1 MPGYSMNDTYDL
13 IVIGAGPAG
22 AEAALAA
29 ASTGMTVVLI
39 DEGPAPGGQ
48 VWRAPRTA
56 LAKDKPTETDR
67 ARGDDLR
74 ARLAASS
81 VDMLPRAQ
89 VWDVRAGFSVSCISP
104 QGARVLSAAR
114 LVLATGATER
124 IFPFEGWTMPGVFGL
139 AAATVLIKSEGALP
153 GRDIVVAGQGPLL
166 IAVAAKALALG
177 LRPRAIIDR
186 AGYGD
191 WARALIG
198 FANVPSMALQGARWM
213 AQIRLAGIPMHRHC
227 EVIKSSGGDG
237 LSGVTIRSLTTGA
250 TTEIAADTLY
260 IGNGLAPGDD
270 IHRLL
275 GLAQQPDRLRGGYK
289 TLCDADRRS
298 SLGGLYVAGDGAGIH
313 GALPSAVQGR
323 LAGLA
328 AALDHGALGA
338 ARHDAEARP
347 LRRKLARYIRFADA
361 SCRLMQ
367 FPVTALDGV
376 TEATIICRCEDVTA
390 GDIQHAMEDKARDM
404 NQLKHFT
411 RLGMGPCQGKMCS
424 MNAACLLRR
433 QADLP
438 PGDLRLTPRAPIRP
452 IEMEQLIGTF
462 DYADIPVPKPAPL

>member
-1 MPGYSMNDTYDL
+1 MNDRYDL

-29 ASTGMTVVLI
+29 ASKGLTVALV

-56 LAKDKPTETDR
+56 PAKGKPAD
-67 ARGDDLR
+67 ADSIRGDDLR

-81 VDMLPRAQ
+81 VYLLPRSQ
-89 VWDVRAGFSVSCISP
+89 VWDVRAGFSVFCISQ
-104 QGARVLSAAR
+104 QGAHVLSAPK

-124 IFPFEGWTMPGVFGL
+124 IIPFEGWTVPGIFGL
-139 AAATVLIKSEGALP
+139 AAATVMMKSEGTLP
-153 GRDIVVAGQGPLL
+153 GRDVVVAGQGPLL

-177 LRPRAIIDR
+177 LRPCAIIDR

-191 WARALIG
+191 WARALVG

-213 AQIRLAGIPMHRHC
+213 AQIQRAGVPMHRHC
-227 EVIKSSGGDG
+227 EVIKSRGRDS
-237 LSGVTIRSLTTGA
+237 LTGVTIRSLTTGA

-260 IGNGLAPGDD
+260 IGNGLTPGDD

-275 GLAQQPDRLRGGYK
+275 GVAQQADRLRGGYK

-298 SLGGLYVAGDGAGIH
+298 SLAGLYVAGDGAGIY
-313 GALPSAVQGR
+313 GALPSAVQGH

-328 AALDHGALGA
+328 AALDHGALDA
-338 ARHDAEARP
+338 TRHDAEARP
-347 LRRKLARYIRFADA
+347 LRSKLARYIRFADA
-361 SCRLMQ
+361 SCRLMR
-367 FPVTALDGV
+367 FPVTALDSV
-376 TEATIICRCEDVTA
+376 PETTIICRCEDVTA
-390 GDIQHAMEDKARDM
+390 GDIEQAVKDKARDM

-438 PGDLRLTPRAPIRP
+438 PGDMRLTPRAPIRP
-452 IEMEQLIGTF
+452 IEMEPLIGTF